1 MILNSVLFKFLNTFK
16 YSVILTRYRH
26 TPW

>member
-1 MILNSVLFKFLNTFK
+1 MILNSVFFKFLNTFK
-16 YSVILTRYRH
+16 YSVILTRYRY